1 MFNLTSSPVYV
12 GGSRHLSAG
21 SPAAAALVQFCT
33 GLAHGG
39 TSLHVGCASGADA
52 LALSIIPAKQI
63 TVFAQFSESGQ
74 GVISTSNYQGVRQ
87 VWWSGARVA
96 WQAGGSVDTV
106 PVKAR
111 LIQRSI
117 AAFAGCG
124 VAAFFAPGEGSLS
137 VARHALAAG
146 LPVLIWSQSGAGFK
160 KLAGSQPARLIQC
173 CGLSFWHHQPQQ
185 SNFF

>member
-1 MFNLTSSPVYV
+1 MSSFSSPVYV

-21 SPAAAALVQFCT
+21 NPAAAALVQFCA
-33 GLAHGG
+33 GLARGG
-39 TSLHVGCASGADA
+39 TRFHVGCASGADA
-52 LALSIIPAKQI
+52 LALSIIPTKQV
-63 TVFAQFSESGQ
+63 TVFAQFSQSGQ
-74 GVISTSNYQGVRQ
+74 GAISASNFHGVRR
-87 VWWSGARVA
+87 VGWFGARVV

-124 VAAFFAPGEGSLS
+124 VAVFFAPGAGSLS

-146 LPVLIWSQSGAGFK
+146 LPVLIWSQNGAGFK
-160 KLAGSQPARLIQC
+160 KLAGSQPAQLIQC
-173 CGLSFWHHQPQQ
+173 CGLSFWRHQPQQ
-185 SNFF
+185 IQFF